1 MRKMIRQIAL
11 LLLWC
16 ASALPARA
24 ACDWPEWQQFKRDY
38 MTAEG
43 RVVDPS
49 DARRITTSEGQSYAL
64 FFALVNDDR
73 ETFELVLNWTERELA
88 KGDLTGFL
96 PAWLWGQQGD
106 KWGVL
111 DANSAADSDLWIA
124 YSLLEAGRL
133 WQNHSY
139 ESIGTMLL
147 RRIAREEVAR
157 VPGLGPVL
165 LPWPKG
171 FVAENRWTINPAYL
185 PPQLLAR
192 VAGMQGPWQEMHKQ
206 WPAMLMAS
214 APGGFAPDWV
224 DWQQPTGWVS
234 NAKHGDRGSYDAIRV
249 YLWVGMLS
257 ADDPA
262 KQQLVAHFSPMQAYI
277 NRTGQVPERIDTAT
291 GKVEGSGAGGFAAA
305 LLPLMQGE
313 PALEALRAQV
323 GQRGW
328 DAHAY
333 YGSVLTLFGSGWDQQ
348 RYRFAANGNL
358 IPRWSEQCHQPE

>member
-1 MRKMIRQIAL
+1 M
-11 LLLWC
+11 
-16 ASALPARA
+16 A
-24 ACDWPEWQQFKRDY
+24 ATGSPISSPGRRLRD
-38 MTAEG
+38 
-43 RVVDPS
+43 
-49 DARRITTSEGQSYAL
+49 
-64 FFALVNDDR
+64 
-73 ETFELVLNWTERELA
+73 
-88 KGDLTGFL
+88 
-96 PAWLWGQQGD
+96 AW
-106 KWGVL
+106 
-111 DANSAADSDLWIA
+111 S
-124 YSLLEAGRL
+124 R
-133 WQNHSY
+133 
-139 ESIGTMLL
+139 
-147 RRIAREEVAR
+147 
-157 VPGLGPVL
+157 GPVL
-165 LPWPKG
+165 LPGPKG

-257 ADDPA
+257 VDDPA

-277 NRTGQVPERIDTAT
+277 NRTDQVPERIDTAT
-291 GKVEGSGAGGFAAA
+291 GKVEGRDAGGFAAA

-313 PALEALRAQV
+313 PALDALRAQV

-348 RYRFAANGNL
+348 RYRFAANGKL
-358 IPRWSEQCHQPE
+358 TPRWSEQCHQPE